1 MKYGTLYGIGV
12 GPGDPELITLKAM
25 KILREVAVVFAAA
38 STKNSYSLAVD
49 IASPH
54 LTEGVP
60 VESLGF
66 PMTRDKEI
74 LNGAWQDNAGKVA
87 KTLKEEKD
95 VAFITLG
102 DPMTYSTFGYVMH
115 TIKKS
120 YPDIPVKVIPGIT
133 SYQSAAASAGR
144 VLAEGEES
152 FTVVSGALG
161 AENLKEIVDHTD
173 NLVMLKVYRNYKEII
188 DTLKQM
194 DLIDN
199 SILITRCGLDGEQ
212 IVRNLEDYSDSVPP
226 YLSLL
231 LIRKNQTYRFPYTE

>member
-1 MKYGTLYGIGV
+1 MKYGTLYGLGV

-25 KILREVAVVFAAA
+25 KILRKVAVVFAAA
-38 STKNSYSLAVD
+38 STKNNYSLAVD
-49 IASPH
+49 IASAH
-54 LTEGVP
+54 LTKGVP
-60 VESLGF
+60 VEFIGF

-74 LNGAWQDNAGKVA
+74 LKAAWQDNARKV
-87 KTLKEEKD
+87 TEPLKKGKD

-102 DPMTYSTFGYVMH
+102 DPMTYSTFGYIMQ
-115 TIKKS
+115 TIKEV

-133 SYQSAAASAGR
+133 SYHAAAASACQ

-161 AENLKEIVDHTD
+161 AENLKELVDHTD

-188 DTLKQM
+188 DTLNRVGLT
-194 DLIDN
+194 DR
-199 SILITRCGLDGEQ
+199 SILISRCGLDGEQ
-212 IVRNLEDYSDSVPP
+212 IVRDLEDCPDSVPP

-231 LIRKNQTYRFPYTE
+231 LIRKNK